1 MVKKKAPFCVPK
13 NVLCAYSLPIVVMS
27 TPGICRTCI
36 YRGLGSLRRTIFE
49 AENREVGNVIQE
61 KLYIQAKG
69 LRVYSSGGLTQ
80 NKDTVDGLKS
90 AADIRQSGLRQKCYI
105 NGMGTE

>member
-1 MVKKKAPFCVPK
+1 M
-13 NVLCAYSLPIVVMS
+13 
-27 TPGICRTCI
+27 
-36 YRGLGSLRRTIFE
+36 
-49 AENREVGNVIQE
+49 IQE

-69 LRVYSSGGLTQ
+69 LRLYSSGGLTQ

-90 AADIRQSGLRQKCYI
+90 AADIRQSGLTQKYYI

>member
-1 MVKKKAPFCVPK
+1 
-13 NVLCAYSLPIVVMS
+13 
-27 TPGICRTCI
+27 
-36 YRGLGSLRRTIFE
+36 
-49 AENREVGNVIQE
+49 VIHE

-80 NKDTVDGLKS
+80 NKDAVDGLKS
-90 AADIRQSGLRQKCYI
+90 AADIRQSGLTQKYYI